1 LHAKNDNKISSAKE
15 NTPINELDFLC
26 WFFYHEIIHISF
38 VDFFM
43 VIRYNTYRSDT
54 MILQYFVTEEASGK
68 TIPIEIDRATTADLA
83 TTKSCWQSDWTSDFI
98 GDPNLEKYAA
108 KTDEGEIVA
117 LGAYK
122 EDENGISIYIV
133 DIEAHPESNPT
144 ISQPKKYLGI
154 GRMMIAFGIQLSID
168 ASLGGIVTFAA
179 KTDELL
185 EHYIKDFGA
194 IPIAQPMSGGP
205 KLLMIADESAQE
217 IFSTYLS

>member
-1 LHAKNDNKISSAKE
+1 
-15 NTPINELDFLC
+15 
-26 WFFYHEIIHISF
+26 
-38 VDFFM
+38 
-43 VIRYNTYRSDT
+43 

-68 TIPIEIDRATTADLA
+68 IIPIEIDRATITDLA
-83 TTKSCWQSDWTSDFI
+83 TTRSCWQSDWTSDFI
-98 GDPNLEKYAA
+98 SDPNLEKYAA

-122 EDENGISIYIV
+122 EDESGISIYIV
-133 DIEAHPESNPT
+133 DIEAHPEINPT

-205 KLLMIADESAQE
+205 KL
-217 IFSTYLS
+217 